1 MNTTNENVLELAYKT
16 VCEFEKSS
24 YEEIYKDESNQVVY
38 QLNKSMFLELENLNE
53 NDVDEKMF
61 EPLKFPSYRKLFNS
75 KYSEIFRRNVRA
87 IKPELLKNEIGEDN
101 LLEVIK
107 NDDKLH
113 QKFLEN
119 TKELDLDNDGAVDR
133 IDIDDN
139 RNSVQTVS
147 DLNIVGNDTNKEVA
161 RGNKKRDELEI

>member
-1 MNTTNENVLELAYKT
+1 MNTNNENVLEMAYKT

-24 YEEIYKDESNQVVY
+24 YEEIYKDENNQVVY

-101 LLEVIK
+101 LLGVIK